1 MGRRKLPAVS
11 KKNPG
16 LYMITSVGEGA
27 MSVAM
32 MNVHLDDIITP
43 EVLLD
48 REYKEIRFISG
59 SGRLEGDRVILSDIP
74 AYGFAAFEVK

>member
-1 MGRRKLPAVS
+1 
-11 KKNPG
+11 
-16 LYMITSVGEGA
+16 MITSVGEEA

-43 EVLLD
+43 EVQLD

-59 SGRLEGDRVILSDIP
+59 TGKLVGDKVILDDIP